1 MAVIGQFS
9 DISTAPARV
18 RHLLTNSA
26 HRRNCWGLL
35 VLDVS
40 APRTGRALNR
50 EDLMAQESI
59 RGSIQESVQVFVA
72 ESVVESAVVESAF
85 HAPEIPAASL
95 APNEVM
101 PLLIGS
107 TVGEIERE
115 LVLQTL
121 ARCDGNRTRAA
132 RVLGVSVRTLRNK
145 IRLYSADGID
155 VPPHLD

>member
-1 MAVIGQFS
+1 MMSQVSVIPS
-9 DISTAPARV
+9 SVIPSSVVPEPVVAAPA
-18 RHLLTNSA
+18 LP
-26 HRRNCWGLL
+26 
-35 VLDVS
+35 
-40 APRTGRALNR
+40 APA
-50 EDLMAQESI
+50 
-59 RGSIQESVQVFVA
+59 
-72 ESVVESAVVESAF
+72 
-85 HAPEIPAASL
+85 L
-95 APNEVM
+95 APNEIV

-155 VPPHLD
+155 VPAHSE